1 MMKYVYIDESGD
13 LGIKPR
19 SSKYFILAG
28 FMIDNPKK
36 IDNLIKNTYRKFKK
50 ISKMNEIKGTTAPE
64 DVIKHI
70 LKKLNNIDYQSFI
83 IVLDKKNIN
92 KIDYNNDVNFLYDLL
107 SSLLSNIIPIDSKT
121 VIFIDK
127 TKNKKQ
133 IMNFNKSFRSNFNNI
148 SIEINHVNSIN
159 YKGLQI
165 ADLISWSIYQYF
177 EHENDEF
184 MKLIKNKLLKK
195 VFED

>member
-28 FMIDNPKK
+28 VMIGNPKK

-64 DVIKHI
+64 DVIKHV

-107 SSLLSNIIPIDSKT
+107 SSQLSNIIPVDSKT

-133 IMNFNKSFRSNFNNI
+133 IMNFNKSFSSNFNNL
-148 SIEINHVNSIN
+148 SIEI
-159 YKGLQI
+159 
-165 ADLISWSIYQYF
+165 
-177 EHENDEF
+177 
-184 MKLIKNKLLKK
+184 
-195 VFED
+195 